1 MPSPRQKKDPEKE
14 PAPSELPVE
23 YGGIVSILH
32 KDGYLS
38 EQQVAYAV
46 RIHSKLQRS
55 KPLLEVLKELKY
67 VQDED
72 IRSSIQKNR
81 SSLRLGDLLVEVG
94 LLSGSN
100 LERALEI
107 QKKTRPYK
115 KLGEILIEQRFVEQ
129 KRLFDFLSLHLGY
142 PYVEPQFTTI
152 DRKLFGGANHE
163 WYLKHT
169 FVPIRKEGDSIL
181 CAFADPLDAKGLDA
195 ARDIFKTNIAPAIAQ
210 KRSILEAI
218 KRMHKE
224 VRTGRTMT
232 TDDDSVVGLVNSV
245 LIDSIKEGNVSDIHI
260 EPQQDRI
267 RIRFRQDGVLTLYK
281 ELPLEVQ
288 APFVSRIKIMCGADI
303 AEKRRHQDGRI
314 FFDHPDMQM
323 DLRVSFYVTVFGEK
337 IVFRLLKR
345 HSQVLDIS
353 NLGMM
358 PRMLDRYLEEALGL
372 PSGVVI
378 MTGPTGSGKTSSVYS
393 SINHIKDPRISIITA
408 EDPVEY
414 IIEGIGQCSINPKI
428 NLTFEETLKAIVR
441 QDPDVVVIGEI
452 RDRFSAEMAV
462 QTALTGHKVLTT
474 FHTEDSIGALVRLL
488 DMGIEPFLIASTVKA
503 VIAQRLLRK
512 ICPECTVPY
521 QPTPTDIRRLGY
533 ATRDVAGIE
542 FFTGEG
548 CPECRNTGYK
558 GRIAVLEMLILDDRV
573 RDAVLARKSSYEI
586 RTISLESAGLVN
598 LMEDGILKAAL
609 GITSLDEVIARL
621 PRVAKPRPIAEL
633 NRILGGDHWK
643 KNRS

>member
-1 MPSPRQKKDPEKE
+1 MPSAQRKKGSERP
-14 PAPSELPVE
+14 PAKDGSPVDHGE
-23 YGGIVSILH
+23 IVTILH
-32 KDGYLS
+32 KEGYLS
-38 EQQVAYAV
+38 EQQVAYAARV
-46 RIHSKLQRS
+46 HSKLHRA
-55 KPLLEVLKELKY
+55 KPLLEVIKELKY
-67 VQDED
+67 VGEED

-81 SSLRLGDLLVEVG
+81 GSLRLGNLLVEMG
-94 LLSGSN
+94 FLSGNN
-100 LERALEI
+100 LQRALEI
-107 QKKTRPYK
+107 QKKARPHK
-115 KLGEILIEQRFVEQ
+115 KLGEILIEERFIEE
-129 KRLFDFLSLHLGY
+129 KRFFEFLSLHLGF
-142 PYVEPQFTTI
+142 PYIEPQFTAI
-152 DRKLFGGANHE
+152 DRKLFGEANHE
-163 WYLKHT
+163 WYLKNT
-169 FVPIRKEGDSIL
+169 FVPIRRELGKVI
-181 CAFADPLDAKGLDA
+181 CAFADPFDSKAVEA
-195 ARDIFKTNIAPAIAQ
+195 AQDIFRTVISPAIAQ
-210 KRSILEAI
+210 KKSILETI
-218 KRMHKE
+218 KRMHQDSL
-224 VRTGRTMT
+224 TGRTLST
-232 TDDDSVVGLVNSV
+232 NEDSVVGLVNSV
-245 LIDSIKEGNVSDIHI
+245 IIDAIKEGNVSDIHV
-260 EPQQDRI
+260 EPQQDRL

-281 ELPLEVQ
+281 ELPLDLQ

-323 DLRVSFYVTVFGEK
+323 DLRVSIYVTVFGEK

-414 IIEGIGQCSINPKI
+414 IIEDIGQCSINPKI

-503 VIAQRLLRK
+503 VVAQRLLRK
-512 ICPECTVPY
+512 ICPHCTAPY
-521 QPTPTDIRRLGY
+521 LPTPNDIRRLGFT
-533 ATRDVAGIE
+533 TRELLGVE
-542 FFTGEG
+542 FFMGQG
-548 CPECRNTGYK
+548 CSECRNTGYR
-558 GRIAVLEMLILDDRV
+558 GRIAVLELLILDDRV
-573 RDAVLARKSSYEI
+573 RDALLARKSSYEI
-586 RTISLESAGLVN
+586 RTISLDSAGLVN
-598 LMEDGILKAAL
+598 LMEDGIFKAAL
-609 GITSLDEVIARL
+609 GITSLEEVIARL

-633 NRILGGDHWK
+633 HRLLGGDHWK